1 MYSRRFFIG
10 LFVRIF
16 LILIICIS
24 IALVFS
30 MQEKW
35 FTILGFATL
44 LLLLI
49 FDIVRYI
56 VQVGNNISNII
67 VSLNSNEGSSLLSK
81 KSAKLIDSKFIESI
95 RDLQK
100 SVAFIKSE
108 QVIQALFIENLL
120 DHIEVGI
127 IALMPNGNIKFKN
140 GAALRLMNLKTLKTL
155 SGLEESNPEFY
166 RYLISCKPGDE
177 KLITLYADNE
187 TKKISLKSTRF
198 ISKDE
203 DIKLIFFQNIKN
215 EIDESLLQSWQN
227 LIRILTHEIN
237 NTVSPIA
244 SLADSLSVYLSAEG
258 NRDIPVNRED
268 IDQRSID
275 VSLEGVNIIKERSN
289 GLIDFVSRY
298 RSLLPKKSL
307 SIDGVQVAQLFY
319 RLKILFSER
328 LQNSEISIVSHVEPD
343 DLVVKADQHYLEQVL
358 INLITNSIDA
368 FVDFTPESSPTIQL
382 KSFVSSKGE
391 TVIQVID
398 NGSGISPENL
408 DKVFLPF
415 YSTKAKGTGVGLSLS
430 MQIVRLHGG
439 TLNVSSKVGEKTI
452 LTIKL

>member
-10 LFVRIF
+10 LFARIF
-16 LILIICIS
+16 LILMICIS
-24 IALVFS
+24 IAVIIS

-35 FTILGFATL
+35 FTILGFAIL

-56 VQVGNNISNII
+56 VQVGNNISNLI
-67 VSLNSNEGSSLLSK
+67 VSLNNNEGSSLLSK
-81 KSAKLIDSKFIESI
+81 SSAKLIDSKFIENV
-95 RDLQK
+95 RELQK

-140 GAALRLMNLKTLKTL
+140 SAALRLMNLKTLKSL
-155 SGLEESNPEFY
+155 SVIEGSNPEFY
-166 RYLISCKPGDE
+166 RYLVGCKPGDE
-177 KLITLYADNE
+177 RLITLYSENE

-198 ISKDE
+198 ISKGE
-203 DIKLIFFQNIKN
+203 DIKLVFFQNIKN

-244 SLADSLSVYLSAEG
+244 SLADSLSVYLSTEG
-258 NRDIPVNRED
+258 KRDIPASRAE
-268 IDQRSID
+268 IDQKAID
-275 VSLEGVNIIKERSN
+275 VSLEGANIIKERSN

-307 SIDGVQVAQLFY
+307 SIDDIQVAQLFY
-319 RLKILFSER
+319 RLKILFSEK
-328 LQNSEISIVSHVEPD
+328 LQNSKISIVSHVEPE
-343 DLVVKADQHYLEQVL
+343 DLTIKADQYYLEQVL
-358 INLITNSIDA
+358 INLIANSIDA
-368 FVDFTPESSPTIQL
+368 FVDFSPVSSPTILL
-382 KSFVSSKGE
+382 KSFTSSKGE

-415 YSTKAKGTGVGLSLS
+415 YSTKAKGSGVGLSLS
-430 MQIVRLHGG
+430 MQIIRLHGG
-439 TLNVSSKVGEKTI
+439 TLDVSSKVGEKTI
-452 LTIKL
+452 FTIKI

>member
-1 MYSRRFFIG
+1 MYSRRFYIG
-10 LFVRIF
+10 LFARIF
-16 LILIICIS
+16 LILMICIS
-24 IALVFS
+24 IAVVIS

-35 FTILGFATL
+35 FTVLGFAIL

-56 VQVGNNISNII
+56 VQVGSNISNLI
-67 VSLNSNEGSSLLSK
+67 VSLNNNEGSSLLSK
-81 KSAKLIDSKFIESI
+81 SSAKLIDSKFLENVREI
-95 RDLQK
+95 QK
-100 SVAFIKSE
+100 SVSLIKSE

-127 IALMPNGNIKFKN
+127 IAIMANGNIKFKN
-140 GAALRLMNLKTLKTL
+140 GAALRLMNLTTLKSL
-155 SGLEESNPEFY
+155 RGLEVSNPEFY
-166 RYLISCKPGDE
+166 RYLVSCNPGDE
-177 KLITLYADNE
+177 KLITLYSENE

-244 SLADSLSVYLSAEG
+244 SLADSLSVYLSSEG
-258 NRDIPVNRED
+258 KRDIPADRAE

-275 VSLEGVNIIKERSN
+275 VSFEGVNIIKERSN

-307 SIDGVQVAQLFY
+307 SFDDVPVAQLFY
-319 RLKILFSER
+319 RVKILFSER
-328 LQNSEISIVSHVEPD
+328 LQNSEISIVSQVEPE
-343 DLVVKADQHYLEQVL
+343 DLTIKADQHYLEQVL
-358 INLITNSIDA
+358 INLIANSIEA
-368 FVDFTPESSPTIQL
+368 FADFTPKSTPTIQL
-382 KSFVSSKGE
+382 KSFISSNDEK
-391 TVIQVID
+391 VIQVID
-398 NGSGISPENL
+398 NGSGISPDNL

-415 YSTKAKGTGVGLSLS
+415 YSTKAKGSGVGLSLS
-430 MQIVRLHGG
+430 MQIIRLHGG
-439 TLNVSSKVGEKTI
+439 TINVSSKVGEKTI